1 MPQSRKLPPVGLAH
15 LTALDIPPRA
25 FVELAARTGFQSVGL
40 RLFAAYPGAPVYSLP
55 AGSPALRELRE
66 TMAATG
72 VSVFDIETI
81 TIDPTFTLEGVAEV
95 FESGREMG
103 ARRVTV
109 SGDDPDYVRLVS
121 NFAALCE
128 LAHHFDLSIDFEN
141 LGWRSVA
148 TFGQALELVRTA
160 QQPNAGVLVDALH
173 FFRNGGR
180 LDVLADAPASVI
192 RSVQLC
198 DAPARTPANKEEM
211 VAEARGG
218 RLPPGEGTLDLLGL
232 LATVPPDSALSVEVP
247 MESALPVEARVR
259 HVFDATQALLLK
271 ACGG

>member
-1 MPQSRKLPPVGLAH
+1 MTQSRKLPPVGLAH
-15 LTALDIPPRA
+15 LTALGLPPRE

-55 AGSPALRELRE
+55 AGSPAMREMRE
-66 TMAATG
+66 TMSAAG
-72 VSVFDIETI
+72 VAVFDIETI
-81 TIDPTFTLEGVAEV
+81 TIDPSFSIEGVAAV
-95 FESGREMG
+95 FESGRTLG

-128 LAHHFDLSIDFEN
+128 LAHQYDLSVDFEN

-148 TFGQALELVRTA
+148 TFGQALELVRSA
-160 QQPNAGVLVDALH
+160 QQPNAGVMVDALH

-180 LDVLADAPASVI
+180 LEALAEAPASVI

-198 DAPARTPANKEEM
+198 DAPARAPTTKEEM

-218 RLPPGEGTLDLLGL
+218 RLPPGEGALDLAGL
-232 LATVPPDSALSVEVP
+232 LANVPPDSTLSVEVP
-247 MESALPVEARVR
+247 MDDGAPVEARAKR
-259 HVFDATQALLLK
+259 IFDATQALLLE